1 MTKIRNF
8 IPGIMLLLAI
18 LSGCIS
24 PVGQPEEGKFVNV
37 TVAEGK
43 QIIDGG
49 DIFILDV
56 RTKEEYDS
64 GHINGSILIPLED
77 LEKRYNEIPRDR
89 KILVYCRTGH
99 RSTQA
104 SEILVKNGFKQIY
117 NMKGGITEWTKAGY
131 EIIK

>member
-1 MTKIRNF
+1 
-8 IPGIMLLLAI
+8 MLAL
-18 LSGCIS
+18 LSGCIN
-24 PVGQPEEGKFVNV
+24 PAKQPGEGKYADV
-37 TVAEGK
+37 TVSEGK
-43 QIIDGG
+43 QMIDSG

-56 RTKEEYDS
+56 RTKEEYDT
-64 GHINGSILIPLED
+64 GHIKGSILIPLQEI
-77 LEKRYNEIPRDR
+77 EKRYNEIPRDR
-89 KILVYCRTGH
+89 KILVYCKTGH